1 MVRIKQATIFL
12 GDILMLYAALAV
24 TLIIRYGIAEW
35 QARWQAHVV
44 PFTFIFVIWILIF
57 YLQDL
62 YKNRSLR
69 LTAPIVEKYFW
80 AVGVS
85 FVISISTFYLL
96 GSFFLLTPKTN
107 LLIFAVAFTAL
118 AIGFRFLLSRLFIS
132 GGLINKVLFIG
143 DSSIVHELAHYFFN
157 NPQLGYS
164 VSAHIKEFNKDTL
177 QKQISE
183 AISSEKI
190 DTIIIQSHLTK
201 DPAITKIIY
210 RLLSSSLT
218 ISDLASF
225 YEATF
230 QKVPLE
236 ELEEGWFIEKLP
248 LQRQFYDALKR
259 ILDLFIALVS
269 IIVISPVILLVAILI
284 KLTSR
289 GPAIYKQERIGRGDS
304 PFILYK
310 FRTMRINHDG
320 PLWTEQNDSR
330 LTILGKILR
339 FTHLDE
345 LPQLYNVIKGDIS
358 FVGPRPERRE
368 LVEQYSKLPYYEM
381 RHTIK
386 PGLTG
391 WAQINFGPSASLE
404 EALEKL
410 KFDIYYIKNRSLA
423 LDFLIVLK
431 TLKMFLFNYK
441 N

>member
-1 MVRIKQATIFL
+1 
-12 GDILMLYAALAV
+12 MLYAALAV
-24 TLIIRYGIAEW
+24 TLIIRYGISEW
-35 QARWQAHVV
+35 QARWQAHVA

-107 LLIFAVAFTAL
+107 LLLFAATFTIF

-132 GGLINKVLFIG
+132 GGLINRVLFIG

-164 VSAHIKEFNKDTL
+164 VAAHIKEFNKDTL
-177 QKQISE
+177 QKQISD
-183 AISSEKI
+183 AISSDKI
-190 DTIIIQSHLTK
+190 DTIIIRSHLTK

-248 LQRQFYDALKR
+248 LQRRFYDALKR

-269 IIVISPVILLVAILI
+269 IIIISPVILLIAILI
-284 KLTSR
+284 KLTSK
-289 GPAIYKQERIGRGDS
+289 GPAIYKQERIGQGDL
-304 PFILYK
+304 PFVLYK

-330 LTILGKILR
+330 LTILGRSLR

-345 LPQLYNVIKGDIS
+345 LPQLYNVIRGDIS

-410 KFDIYYIKNRSLA
+410 KYDIYYIKNRSLA